1 MYSYNRTGHVLK
13 VALGG
18 YRRIGRLF
26 GNERMAKIIYK
37 ENFNLIVVENL
48 WELVI

>member
-1 MYSYNRTGHVLK
+1 MYSYNRTVLK

-37 ENFNLIVVENL
+37 ENLNFIVGKNL
-48 WELVI
+48 WESVI